1 MKMAK
6 ESFLLVSLKGSKAK
20 KLAQVISNETSRKIL
35 DYLAEN
41 KKATESEL
49 SKELSLPIST
59 VHYNIK
65 HLLEAKLLKADEFH
79 YSDKGKEVNH
89 YSLTNK
95 YIIIAPESTTPS
107 IKDRLKSI
115 LPVALIAVATAG
127 VMQIL
132 SRYYLGVG
140 YFASK
145 SAQAPMAAET
155 GGDLV
160 LGAEG
165 VVAQAP
171 VTIAGTNFV
180 LWFLIGAMFV
190 MFVYL
195 FVEWLRN
202 RE

>member
-1 MKMAK
+1 MAK

>member
-1 MKMAK
+1 MAK

-65 HLLEAKLLKADEFH
+65 HLVEAKLLKADEFH

-95 YIIIAPESTTPS
+95 YIIIAPESTTPG

-115 LPVALIAVATAG
+115 LPVALIALATAG
-127 VMQIL
+127 IMQIL
-132 SRYYLGVG
+132 SKYYSGLG

-145 SAQAPMAAET
+145 SAQAPMAAEA

-160 LGAEG
+160 LGAER
-165 VVAQAP
+165 VVVQAP
-171 VTIAGTNFV
+171 VTMAGTNFV
-180 LWFLIGAMFV
+180 LWFLIGAVFV
-190 MFVYL
+190 ILVYL

-202 RE
+202 RK